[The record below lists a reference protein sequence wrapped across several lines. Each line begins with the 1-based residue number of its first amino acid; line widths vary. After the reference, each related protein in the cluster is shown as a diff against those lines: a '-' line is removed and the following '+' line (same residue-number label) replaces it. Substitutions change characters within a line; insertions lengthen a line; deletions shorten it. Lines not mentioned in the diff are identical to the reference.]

1 MFNNGMTIDQIAKE
15 HELVPSTIE
24 SHLGKAVETA
34 RLDISA
40 LVNEG
45 ELIEIK
51 EVIRHLPSGF
61 ISKELYDGLR
71 GRYGYG
77 KLRAVMS
84 HLKSSNDGEKNLQDL
99 PNET

>member
-1 MFNNGMTIDQIAKE
+1 
-15 HELVPSTIE
+15 
-24 SHLGKAVETA
+24 VETI

-45 ELIEIK
+45 ELNEIK

-71 GRYGYG
+71 GKYGYG
-77 KLRAVMS
+77 KLRAVMC

-99 PNET
+99 QDET